1 MFSVRIETYSFSNVN
16 ENELKRIIDVI
27 KQSLEKLGYR
37 IEREFQSE
45 KRNGYGKFYYMYFS
59 K

>member
-1 MFSVRIETYSFSNVN
+1 MFSVRIETYSFTQLS
-16 ENELKRIIDVI
+16 EKQLKEIINTI
-27 KQSLEKLGYR
+27 KESIEKLGYKV
-37 IEREFQSE
+37 EREFQSE